1 MEFERKIDGS
11 ESKCLHLKRRS
22 KPSSNLLL
30 FLGYFRK
37 PISGVAKMYPDPPN
51 NTLRRFFSGL
61 TECTFQSRLGVAD
74 PELLDYI
81 SDLLVRF
88 VRFDAVCKI
97 RDLTG
102 RPLTEI
108 AEMIFEAEQRIGD
121 AKREVHRHIGD
132 YALFWS
138 GVYPESLRRNQAPP
152 SHDSMI
158 DYFQQGKRAYLIA
171 SSIRT
176 DEENERNAP
185 AQVLERLSH
194 EFELCVYGLQEVR
207 REWENRDGG
216 DSQSL
221 LIN

>member
-1 MEFERKIDGS
+1 
-11 ESKCLHLKRRS
+11 
-22 KPSSNLLL
+22 
-30 FLGYFRK
+30 
-37 PISGVAKMYPDPPN
+37 MYPESP

-74 PELLDYI
+74 PDLLDYI

-97 RDLTG
+97 RDMTG

-108 AEMIFEAEQRIGD
+108 AEMLYEAQQRVGD

-138 GVYPESLRRNQAPP
+138 GVYPESLRRRQSPP
-152 SHDSMI
+152 RMDFVI
-158 DYFQQGKRAYLIA
+158 DYCRQGKRAYLIA
-171 SSIRT
+171 SSIET
-176 DEENERNAP
+176 DETDQRNTSS
-185 AQVLERLSH
+185 QLLERLSH
-194 EFELCVYGLQEVR
+194 EFELCVYGLREVR
-207 REWENRDGG
+207 REWENRGG
-216 DSQSL
+216 DSTQL

>member
-1 MEFERKIDGS
+1 
-11 ESKCLHLKRRS
+11 
-22 KPSSNLLL
+22 
-30 FLGYFRK
+30 
-37 PISGVAKMYPDPPN
+37 MYPDPPT
-51 NTLRRFFSGL
+51 TLRKFFTGL

-88 VRFDAVCKI
+88 VRLDAVCKI

-108 AEMIFEAEQRIGD
+108 ADMLAEAEQRVGD

-138 GVYPESLRRNQAPP
+138 GVYPESLPRRQTPP
-152 SHDSMI
+152 RRDSLI
-158 DYFQQGKRAYLIA
+158 DYWQQGKRAYLIA
-171 SSIRT
+171 SSIET
-176 DEENERNAP
+176 DAENERNAP
-185 AQVLERLSH
+185 SQVLERLSH
-194 EFELCVYGLQEVR
+194 EFELCVYGLREVR
-207 REWENRDGG
+207 REWENRDG
-216 DSQSL
+216 DDARPL

>member
-1 MEFERKIDGS
+1 
-11 ESKCLHLKRRS
+11 
-22 KPSSNLLL
+22 
-30 FLGYFRK
+30 
-37 PISGVAKMYPDPPN
+37 MYPNQPS
-51 NTLRRFFSGL
+51 TLRRFFAGI

-108 AEMIFEAEQRIGD
+108 AEMLCEAEQRVGNARRD
-121 AKREVHRHIGD
+121 VHRHIGD

-138 GVYPESLRRNQAPP
+138 GVYPESLRRRQAPP
-152 SHDSMI
+152 AKDSML
-158 DYFQQGKRAYLIA
+158 DYCEQGKRAYLIA
-171 SSIRT
+171 SSIET
-176 DEENERNAP
+176 DEERERKAP
-185 AQVLERLSH
+185 AQVLHRLGQ
-194 EFELCVYGLQEVR
+194 EFELCVYGLREVR
-207 REWENRDGG
+207 REWESRDG
-216 DSQSL
+216 DHPPTF